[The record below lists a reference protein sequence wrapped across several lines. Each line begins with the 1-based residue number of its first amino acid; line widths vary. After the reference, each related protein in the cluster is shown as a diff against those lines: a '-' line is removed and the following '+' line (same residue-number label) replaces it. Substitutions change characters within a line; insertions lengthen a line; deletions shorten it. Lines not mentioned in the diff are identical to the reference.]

1 MQIHLNE
8 TIRAQ
13 RKARGLTQEQLAEAM
28 GVSIGAVSK
37 WESGLSNPDLALLPE
52 LADFFECSVDV
63 LLGYDVQCH
72 SMELAVDRIHRLG
85 LEKRYDEGVTEAQK
99 ALVKYP
105 NAFRVVYESAKLFNR
120 RGMDCQEKESLRRSM
135 TLYEKA
141 AMLIDQNTDEGISF
155 EEIQSCIG
163 GILAALD
170 ETERAIAHL
179 RKYNVCGVN
188 NVLIGGLLVDEHR
201 WEEALP
207 LLSTGLVNTY
217 ADFCNLGFYMASC
230 LSNLGELEEA
240 LELSRFM
247 REAVGRLAPQG
258 QPSVAQMLAAL
269 YDILSAAILACL
281 GDWEAAREML
291 TQSLEEARD
300 FDRHPDFQARNLKFY
315 HGKDQT
321 LFGSLGTNAHQAV
334 VQILHGVDPPERDR
348 LLAILGEW
356 EAAQ

>member
-8 TIRAQ
+8 SIRAQ

-37 WESGLSNPDLALLPE
+37 WESGQSNPDLTLLPE

-72 SMELAVDRIHRLG
+72 SMELAADHIHHLG
-85 LEKRYDEGVTEAQK
+85 LEKRYAEGVTEAQK
-99 ALVKYP
+99 ALAKYP
-105 NAFRVVYESAKLFNR
+105 NAFRVVYESAMFFNR
-120 RGMDCQEKESLRRSM
+120 RGMDCKDEESLRRSL

-141 AMLIDQNTDEGISF
+141 AILIDQNTDEDISF

-188 NVLIGGLLVDEHR
+188 NILIGGLLVDERR
-201 WEEALP
+201 WEEALS
-207 LLSTGLVNTY
+207 LLSSSLINTF
-217 ADFCNLGFYMASC
+217 ADFCNLGFHMASC
-230 LSNLGELEEA
+230 LSNLGELQEA
-240 LELSRFM
+240 LELSTFM
-247 REAVGRLAPQG
+247 RETIGRLAPQDR
-258 QPSVAQMLAAL
+258 PSVALILAAL
-269 YDILSAAILACL
+269 YDVLSAAILASL
-281 GDWEAAREML
+281 GDWDEAREML
-291 TQSLEEARD
+291 VKSLEEARE
-300 FDRHPDFQARNLKFY
+300 FDRNPDFQAQNIKFY

-321 LFGSLGTNAHQAV
+321 LFGSLGTNAHQAI
-334 VQILHGVDPPERDR
+334 VQLLHGVDPPEGDR